1 MEEAAFVL
9 SFFLSSASF
18 FLSLSFHRLFCLSTR
33 VSASACLSLSLSLSL
48 TRTLTRCFS
57 LRLLC
62 LPFTLSPQAIANH
75 LAATLA
81 EKDALCTALEAQV
94 ARLEREAGESDE
106 RAATDRRQVEVRRIR
121 RGLVWFSVVGLG
133 ASVGRLISVSV
144 LVPVSFV

>member
-9 SFFLSSASF
+9 SYFLSSASF

-33 VSASACLSLSLSLSL
+33 VSASACLSLSLSLSH
-48 TRTLTRCFS
+48 THSHAVS
-57 LRLLC
+57 LSVSFVLLRP
-62 LPFTLSPQAIANH
+62 PFTLSSQAIANH

-106 RAATDRRQVEVRRIR
+106 RAATDRRQVEVRRR
-121 RGLVWFSVVGLG
+121 RGLVWFSVVG
-133 ASVGRLISVSV
+133 
-144 LVPVSFV
+144 

>member
-33 VSASACLSLSLSLSL
+33 VSASACLSLSLSHTHSHAVSLSVSFVL
-48 TRTLTRCFS
+48 
-57 LRLLC
+57 LRP
-62 LPFTLSPQAIANH
+62 PFTLSSQAIANH

-106 RAATDRRQVEVRRIR
+106 RAATDRRQVEVRIRR
-121 RGLVWFSVVGLG
+121 RGLVWCSVVG
-133 ASVGRLISVSV
+133 
-144 LVPVSFV
+144 